1 MSVFKDLEE
10 RKMDPYFLMS
20 VQKLIEGK
28 TSKYKGELM
37 GRIKR
42 GNIYMNLL
50 GQSIH
55 STQFVITQM
64 MELDKEYENEGYEI
78 S

>member
-1 MSVFKDLEE
+1 MTIFNDLEE

-20 VQKLIEGK
+20 VQKLLEGK
-28 TSKYKGELM
+28 TPKYKGELM
-37 GRIKR
+37 KRIKR

-64 MELDKEYENEGYEI
+64 MELDKEYENEGYET